1 MESYRRDFK
10 HLCVKGQ
17 KDVNLK
23 FLKNGILHY
32 QLIVE
37 VDSNTLEFKDLKV
50 ISLENSAV
58 GRLLCTSKFREFVMP
73 AIEEDLLQTP
83 EDDEAEKEKQVAK
96 WKNVKSLNYE
106 LKKQNIMDTIP
117 DTPVQVMAMTQK
129 QLEIYFPMLIEILY
143 KMTLL
148 VLTGTVG
155 SSLLQSLLE

>member
-10 HLCVKGQ
+10 RLCVKGQ

-23 FLKNGILHY
+23 LLKNGILHS

-58 GRLLCTSKFREFVMP
+58 GRLLRTSKFREFVMP

-83 EDDEAEKEKQVAK
+83 EDD
-96 WKNVKSLNYE
+96 
-106 LKKQNIMDTIP
+106 
-117 DTPVQVMAMTQK
+117 
-129 QLEIYFPMLIEILY
+129 
-143 KMTLL
+143 
-148 VLTGTVG
+148 
-155 SSLLQSLLE
+155 